1 MRNFEK
7 IKNRNFI
14 DILLG
19 AVKIVG
25 IMIFTWSVL
34 IFQRGIFV
42 SYYFN
47 SVAKTGN
54 LKAGEIVTLVQ
65 TLFRLVVLIILSV
78 IFIKMM
84 KTRFGKENLNKI
96 KFWTFVIIMITI
108 VLFALGVTFSMINS
122 IVKNIGSISLSDKI
136 TIFFKTGVLEGIK
149 GMQLIGF
156 LLTMCL
162 FSIKVYENNKKKSLF
177 AIIFSGVSSIILM
190 IIFYFVRLF
199 LDLYLFQTSQG
210 WKMKTLSGFIR
221 EIMQNANLQ
230 EVVFNYYFY
239 LTSSVIVIFTI
250 ILILNVF
257 SDNKKKLY
265 GEEQFLKLLKILM
278 FNEY

>member
-7 IKNRNFI
+7 IENRNFI

-25 IMIFTWSVL
+25 IMIFTWGVL
-34 IFQRGIFV
+34 IFQRGIFG

-47 SVAKTGN
+47 SVAKTGD
-54 LKAGEIVTLVQ
+54 LKAGEMVTLVQ
-65 TLFRLVVLIILSV
+65 TLFSLVVLIILSV

-96 KFWTFVIIMITI
+96 KFWTFVIIVIIT

-149 GMQLIGF
+149 GMQLSGF
-156 LLTMCL
+156 LLTI
-162 FSIKVYENNKKKSLF
+162 SSKK
-177 AIIFSGVSSIILM
+177 
-190 IIFYFVRLF
+190 YR
-199 LDLYLFQTSQG
+199 
-210 WKMKTLSGFIR
+210 
-221 EIMQNANLQ
+221 
-230 EVVFNYYFY
+230 
-239 LTSSVIVIFTI
+239 
-250 ILILNVF
+250 
-257 SDNKKKLY
+257 
-265 GEEQFLKLLKILM
+265 
-278 FNEY
+278 

>member
-7 IKNRNFI
+7 IENRNFI

-34 IFQRGIFV
+34 IFQRGIFG

-47 SVAKTGN
+47 SVAKTGD
-54 LKAGEIVTLVQ
+54 LKAGEMVTLVQ
-65 TLFRLVVLIILSV
+65 TLFSLVVLIIVSI

-96 KFWTFVIIMITI
+96 KFWTFVIMVITI
-108 VLFALGVTFSMINS
+108 VLFTLGVINS

-136 TIFFKTGVLEGIK
+136 TIFFKTGILEGIK

-162 FSIKVYENNKKKSLF
+162 FSVKAYENDKGKNIF
-177 AIIFSGVSSIILM
+177 AITFAGISSIILM
-190 IIFYFVRLF
+190 VIFYFVRLF

-210 WKMKTLSGFIR
+210 WKMETLSGFIR

-265 GEEQFLKLLKILM
+265 GEE
-278 FNEY
+278 

>member
-1 MRNFEK
+1 MESFEDAEK
-7 IKNRNFI
+7 RDFVGTISGI
-14 DILLG
+14 
-19 AVKIVG
+19 VKIVG

-34 IFQRGIFV
+34 IFQRGIFS
-42 SYYFN
+42 SYYFS
-47 SVAKTGN
+47 SVAKTGD
-54 LKAGEIVTLVQ
+54 LKAGEMVTLVQ
-65 TLFRLVVLIILSV
+65 TLFSLVVLIIVSI

-96 KFWTFVIIMITI
+96 KFWTFVIIVITT

-177 AIIFSGVSSIILM
+177 AIIFASISSIILM
-190 IIFYFVRLF
+190 IIFYFVGLF
-199 LDLYLFQTSQG
+199 LDLYLLQTSQG
-210 WKMKTLSGFIR
+210 WKMETLSGFIR
-221 EIMQNANLQ
+221 EIMQNENLQ

-239 LTSSVIVIFTI
+239 LTSSVVVIFTI

-257 SDNKKKLY
+257 SDNKKS
-265 GEEQFLKLLKILM
+265 ELKI
-278 FNEY
+278 NNTK

>member
-7 IKNRNFI
+7 IENRNFI

-25 IMIFTWSVL
+25 IMIFTWSIL
-34 IFQRGIFV
+34 IFQRGIFS
-42 SYYFN
+42 SYYFS
-47 SVAKTGN
+47 SVAKTGD
-54 LKAGEIVTLVQ
+54 LKAGEVVTLVQ
-65 TLFRLVVLIILSV
+65 TLFSLVVLIILSV

-84 KTRFGKENLNKI
+84 KARFGKENLNKI
-96 KFWTFVIIMITI
+96 KFWTFVIIVII
-108 VLFALGVTFSMINS
+108 FVLFALGVTFSMINS

-136 TIFFKTGVLEGIK
+136 TIFFKTGILEGIK

-177 AIIFSGVSSIILM
+177 AIIFAGVSSIILM
-190 IIFYFVRLF
+190 IIFYFAGLF
-199 LDLYLFQTSQG
+199 LDLYLLQTSQG
-210 WKMKTLSGFIR
+210 WKMETLSGFIR
-221 EIMQNANLQ
+221 EIMQNANMQ

-239 LTSSVIVIFTI
+239 LTSSVVVIFTI

-265 GEEQFLKLLKILM
+265 GEEWFLKLLKILM
-278 FNEY
+278 FSD

>member
-1 MRNFEK
+1 MESFEDAEK
-7 IKNRNFI
+7 RDFVGTISGI
-14 DILLG
+14 
-19 AVKIVG
+19 VKIVG
-25 IMIFTWSVL
+25 IMIFTSSVL
-34 IFQRGIFV
+34 IFQRGIFS
-42 SYYFN
+42 SYYFS
-47 SVAKTGN
+47 SVTKTGD
-54 LKAGEIVTLVQ
+54 LKAGEVVTLVQ
-65 TLFRLVVLIILSV
+65 KLFSLVVLIILSI

-84 KTRFGKENLNKI
+84 KNRFGKENLNKI
-96 KFWTFVIIMITI
+96 KFWTFVIIVITF

-136 TIFFKTGVLEGIK
+136 TIFFKTGILEGIK

-162 FSIKVYENNKKKSLF
+162 FSIKVYENNKEKSLF

-190 IIFYFVRLF
+190 IIFYFAGLF
-199 LDLYLFQTSQG
+199 LDLYLLQTSQG
-210 WKMKTLSGFIR
+210 WKIETLSGFIR
-221 EIMQNANLQ
+221 EIMQNANMQ

-239 LTSSVIVIFTI
+239 LTSSVVVIFTI

-265 GEEQFLKLLKILM
+265 GEE
-278 FNEY
+278 

>member
-7 IKNRNFI
+7 IKNRNFA

-25 IMIFTWSVL
+25 IMIFTWSIL
-34 IFQRGIFV
+34 IFQRGIFG

-47 SVAKTGN
+47 SVAKTGD
-54 LKAGEIVTLVQ
+54 LKAGEMVTLVQ
-65 TLFRLVVLIILSV
+65 TLFSLVVLIILSV

-96 KFWTFVIIMITI
+96 KFWTFVIIVITI

-156 LLTMCL
+156 LLTMCFFQL
-162 FSIKVYENNKKKSLF
+162 KFMRIIRKRVY
-177 AIIFSGVSSIILM
+177 
-190 IIFYFVRLF
+190 
-199 LDLYLFQTSQG
+199 
-210 WKMKTLSGFIR
+210 
-221 EIMQNANLQ
+221 LQ
-230 EVVFNYYFY
+230 
-239 LTSSVIVIFTI
+239 
-250 ILILNVF
+250 
-257 SDNKKKLY
+257 
-265 GEEQFLKLLKILM
+265 
-278 FNEY
+278 

>member
-7 IKNRNFI
+7 IENRNFI

-25 IMIFTWSVL
+25 IMIFTWGVL
-34 IFQRGIFV
+34 IFQRGIFG

-47 SVAKTGN
+47 SVAKTGD
-54 LKAGEIVTLVQ
+54 LKAGEMVTLVQ
-65 TLFRLVVLIILSV
+65 TLFSFVALIILSV

-84 KTRFGKENLNKI
+84 KTRFGKENLNKL
-96 KFWTFVIIMITI
+96 KFWTFVIVVITFI
-108 VLFALGVTFSMINS
+108 LFALGVTFSMINS

-136 TIFFKTGVLEGIK
+136 TIFFKTGILEGIK
-149 GMQLIGF
+149 GIQLIAF
-156 LLTMCL
+156 LLTMYL
-162 FSIKVYENNKKKSLF
+162 FSVKAYENDKGKSIF
-177 AIIFSGVSSIILM
+177 AIIFAGISSIILM
-190 IIFYFVRLF
+190 VIFYFVGLF
-199 LDLYLFQTSQG
+199 LDLYLLQTSQG
-210 WKMKTLSGFIR
+210 WKMETLSGFIR
-221 EIMQNANLQ
+221 EIMQNANMQ

-239 LTSSVIVIFTI
+239 LTSSVVVIFTI

-265 GEEQFLKLLKILM
+265 GEE
-278 FNEY
+278 

>member
-1 MRNFEK
+1 MESFEDAEK
-7 IKNRNFI
+7 RDFVGTISGI
-14 DILLG
+14 
-19 AVKIVG
+19 VKIVG

-34 IFQRGIFV
+34 IFQRGIFG

-47 SVAKTGN
+47 SVAKTGD
-54 LKAGEIVTLVQ
+54 LKAGEVVTLVQ
-65 TLFRLVVLIILSV
+65 TLFSFVALIILSV

-96 KFWTFVIIMITI
+96 KFWTFVIIVII
-108 VLFALGVTFSMINS
+108 FVLFALGVTFSMINS

-177 AIIFSGVSSIILM
+177 AIIFAGVSSIILM
-190 IIFYFVRLF
+190 IIFYFAGLF
-199 LDLYLFQTSQG
+199 LDLYLLQTSQG
-210 WKMKTLSGFIR
+210 WKMETLSGFIR
-221 EIMQNANLQ
+221 EIMQNANMQ

-239 LTSSVIVIFTI
+239 LTSSIIVIFTI

-265 GEEQFLKLLKILM
+265 GEE
-278 FNEY
+278 

>member
-1 MRNFEK
+1 MESFEDAEK
-7 IKNRNFI
+7 RDLVGTISGI
-14 DILLG
+14 
-19 AVKIVG
+19 VKIVG

-34 IFQRGIFV
+34 IFQRGIFS
-42 SYYFN
+42 SYYFS
-47 SVAKTGN
+47 SVAKTGD
-54 LKAGEIVTLVQ
+54 LKAGEVVTLVQ
-65 TLFRLVVLIILSV
+65 TLFSLVVLIILSV

-96 KFWTFVIIMITI
+96 KFWTFVIIVII
-108 VLFALGVTFSMINS
+108 FVLFALGVTFSMINS

-136 TIFFKTGVLEGIK
+136 TIFFKTGILEGIK

-177 AIIFSGVSSIILM
+177 AIIFAGASSIILM
-190 IIFYFVRLF
+190 IIFYFVGLF
-199 LDLYLFQTSQG
+199 LDLYLLQTSQG
-210 WKMKTLSGFIR
+210 WKMETLSGFIR
-221 EIMQNANLQ
+221 EIMQNANMQ

-239 LTSSVIVIFTI
+239 LTSSVVVIFTI

-265 GEEQFLKLLKILM
+265 GEE
-278 FNEY
+278 

>member
-1 MRNFEK
+1 MESFEDAEK
-7 IKNRNFI
+7 RDFVGTISGI
-14 DILLG
+14 
-19 AVKIVG
+19 VKIVG
-25 IMIFTWSVL
+25 IMIFTSSVL
-34 IFQRGIFV
+34 IFQRGIFS
-42 SYYFN
+42 SYYFS
-47 SVAKTGN
+47 SVTKTGD
-54 LKAGEIVTLVQ
+54 LKAGEVVTLVQ
-65 TLFRLVVLIILSV
+65 KLFSLVVLIILSI

-84 KTRFGKENLNKI
+84 KNRFGKENLNKI
-96 KFWTFVIIMITI
+96 KFWTFVIIVITF

-136 TIFFKTGVLEGIK
+136 TIFFKTGILEGIK

-162 FSIKVYENNKKKSLF
+162 FSIKVYENNKEKSLF

-190 IIFYFVRLF
+190 IIFYFAGLF
-199 LDLYLFQTSQG
+199 LDLYLLQTSQG
-210 WKMKTLSGFIR
+210 WKIETLSGFIR
-221 EIMQNANLQ
+221 EIMQNANIQ

-239 LTSSVIVIFTI
+239 LTSSVVVIFTI

-265 GEEQFLKLLKILM
+265 GEE
-278 FNEY
+278 

>member
-1 MRNFEK
+1 MGNFEK
-7 IKNRNFI
+7 IENRNFI

-25 IMIFTWSVL
+25 IMIFTWGVL
-34 IFQRGIFV
+34 IFQRGIFG

-47 SVAKTGN
+47 SVAKTGD
-54 LKAGEIVTLVQ
+54 LKAGEMVTLVQ
-65 TLFRLVVLIILSV
+65 TLFSLVVLIIVSI

-96 KFWTFVIIMITI
+96 KFWTFVIIVITT

-122 IVKNIGSISLSDKI
+122 IVKNTGSISMSDKI
-136 TIFFKTGVLEGIK
+136 TIFFKTGVLQGIK
-149 GMQLIGF
+149 GIQLIAF
-156 LLTMCL
+156 LLTMYL
-162 FSIKVYENNKKKSLF
+162 FSVKAYENDKRKSIF
-177 AIIFSGVSSIILM
+177 AIIFAGVSSIILM
-190 IIFYFVRLF
+190 IIFYFAGLF
-199 LDLYLFQTSQG
+199 LDLYLLQTSQG
-210 WKMKTLSGFIR
+210 WKMETLSGFIR
-221 EIMQNANLQ
+221 EIMQNANMQ

-239 LTSSVIVIFTI
+239 LTSSVVVIFTI

-265 GEEQFLKLLKILM
+265 GEE
-278 FNEY
+278 

>member
-1 MRNFEK
+1 MESFEDAEK
-7 IKNRNFI
+7 RDFVGTISGI
-14 DILLG
+14 
-19 AVKIVG
+19 VKIVG

-34 IFQRGIFV
+34 IFQRGIFG

-47 SVAKTGN
+47 SVAKTGD
-54 LKAGEIVTLVQ
+54 LKAGEMVTLVQ
-65 TLFRLVVLIILSV
+65 TLFSLVVLIIVSV

-96 KFWTFVIIMITI
+96 KFWTFVIIVITT

-122 IVKNIGSISLSDKI
+122 IVKNTGSISMSDKI
-136 TIFFKTGVLEGIK
+136 TIFFKTGVLQGIK
-149 GMQLIGF
+149 GSQLIAF

-162 FSIKVYENNKKKSLF
+162 FSIKVYENNKKKSIF
-177 AIIFSGVSSIILM
+177 AIIFAGVSSIILM
-190 IIFYFVRLF
+190 IIFYFAGLF
-199 LDLYLFQTSQG
+199 LDLYLLQTSQG
-210 WKMKTLSGFIR
+210 WKMETLSGFIR
-221 EIMQNANLQ
+221 EIMQNANMQ

-239 LTSSVIVIFTI
+239 LTSSVVVIFTI

-265 GEEQFLKLLKILM
+265 GEE
-278 FNEY
+278 

>member
-1 MRNFEK
+1 MESFEDAEK
-7 IKNRNFI
+7 RDFVGTISGI
-14 DILLG
+14 
-19 AVKIVG
+19 VKIVG
-25 IMIFTWSVL
+25 IMIFTWGVL
-34 IFQRGIFV
+34 IFQRGIFG

-47 SVAKTGN
+47 SVAKTGD
-54 LKAGEIVTLVQ
+54 LKAGEMVTLVQ
-65 TLFRLVVLIILSV
+65 TLFSLVVLIILSV

-84 KTRFGKENLNKI
+84 KARFGKENLNKI
-96 KFWTFVIIMITI
+96 KFWTFVIIVITF

-162 FSIKVYENNKKKSLF
+162 FLIKVYENNKKKSLF
-177 AIIFSGVSSIILM
+177 AIIFAGVSSIILM
-190 IIFYFVRLF
+190 IIFYFAGLF
-199 LDLYLFQTSQG
+199 LDLYLLQTSQG

-221 EIMQNANLQ
+221 EIMQNANMQ

-239 LTSSVIVIFTI
+239 LTSSIVVIFTI

-265 GEEQFLKLLKILM
+265 REE
-278 FNEY
+278 

>member
-7 IKNRNFI
+7 IENRNFI

-25 IMIFTWSVL
+25 IMIFTWGVL
-34 IFQRGIFV
+34 IFQRGIFGN
-42 SYYFN
+42 YYFN
-47 SVAKTGN
+47 SVAKTGD
-54 LKAGEIVTLVQ
+54 LKAGEMVTLVQ
-65 TLFRLVVLIILSV
+65 TLFSLVVLIIVSI

-96 KFWTFVIIMITI
+96 KFWTFFIIVITF

-149 GMQLIGF
+149 GIQLIAF
-156 LLTMCL
+156 LLTMYL
-162 FSIKVYENNKKKSLF
+162 FSVKAYENDKEKSIF
-177 AIIFSGVSSIILM
+177 AIFFAGISSIIIM
-190 IIFYFVRLF
+190 IFFYFVGLF
-199 LDLYLFQTSQG
+199 LDLYLLQTSQG
-210 WKMKTLSGFIR
+210 WKMETLSGFIR
-221 EIMQNANLQ
+221 EIMQNANMQ

-239 LTSSVIVIFTI
+239 LTSSVVVIFTI

-265 GEEQFLKLLKILM
+265 GEE
-278 FNEY
+278 

>member
-1 MRNFEK
+1 MESFEDAEK
-7 IKNRNFI
+7 RDFVGTISGI
-14 DILLG
+14 
-19 AVKIVG
+19 VKIVG
-25 IMIFTWSVL
+25 IMIFTWGVL
-34 IFQRGIFV
+34 IFQRGIFG

-47 SVAKTGN
+47 SVAKTGD
-54 LKAGEIVTLVQ
+54 LKAGEMVTLVQ
-65 TLFRLVVLIILSV
+65 TLFSLVVLIILSV

-84 KTRFGKENLNKI
+84 KARFGKENLNKI
-96 KFWTFVIIMITI
+96 KFWTFVIIVITF

-136 TIFFKTGVLEGIK
+136 TIFFKTGILEGIK

-162 FSIKVYENNKKKSLF
+162 FSIKVYENNKEKSLF

-190 IIFYFVRLF
+190 IIFYFAGLF
-199 LDLYLFQTSQG
+199 LDLYLLQTSQG
-210 WKMKTLSGFIR
+210 WKIETLSGFIR
-221 EIMQNANLQ
+221 EIMQNANMQ

-239 LTSSVIVIFTI
+239 LTSSVVVIFTI

-265 GEEQFLKLLKILM
+265 GEE
-278 FNEY
+278 

>member
-7 IKNRNFI
+7 IENRNFI

-34 IFQRGIFV
+34 IFQRGIFG

-47 SVAKTGN
+47 SVAKTGD
-54 LKAGEIVTLVQ
+54 LKAGEMVTLVQ
-65 TLFRLVVLIILSV
+65 TLFSLVVLIIVSI

-96 KFWTFVIIMITI
+96 KFWTFVIIVITI
-108 VLFALGVTFSMINS
+108 VLFGLGVTFSMINS
-122 IVKNIGSISLSDKI
+122 IVKNTGSISMSDKI
-136 TIFFKTGVLEGIK
+136 TIFFKTGVLQGIK
-149 GMQLIGF
+149 GIQLIAF
-156 LLTMCL
+156 LLTMYL
-162 FSIKVYENNKKKSLF
+162 FSVKAYENDKRKSIF
-177 AIIFSGVSSIILM
+177 AIIFAGVSSIILM
-190 IIFYFVRLF
+190 IIFYFAGLF
-199 LDLYLFQTSQG
+199 LDLYLLQTSQG
-210 WKMKTLSGFIR
+210 WKMETLSGFIR
-221 EIMQNANLQ
+221 EIMQNANMQ

-239 LTSSVIVIFTI
+239 LTSSVVVIFTI

-265 GEEQFLKLLKILM
+265 GEE
-278 FNEY
+278 

>member
-7 IKNRNFI
+7 IENRNLI

-25 IMIFTWSVL
+25 IMIFTWGVL
-34 IFQRGIFV
+34 IFQRGIFGN
-42 SYYFN
+42 YYFN
-47 SVAKTGN
+47 SVAKTGD
-54 LKAGEIVTLVQ
+54 LKAGEVVTLVQ
-65 TLFRLVVLIILSV
+65 TLFSLVVLIILSV

-84 KTRFGKENLNKI
+84 KARFGKENLNKI
-96 KFWTFVIIMITI
+96 KFWTFVIIVII
-108 VLFALGVTFSMINS
+108 FVLFALGVTFSMINS

-136 TIFFKTGVLEGIK
+136 TIFFKTGILEGIK

-177 AIIFSGVSSIILM
+177 AIIFAGVSSIILM
-190 IIFYFVRLF
+190 IIFYFVGLF

-265 GEEQFLKLLKILM
+265 GEEWFLKLLKILM
-278 FNEY
+278 FSD

>member
-7 IKNRNFI
+7 IENRNFI

-25 IMIFTWSVL
+25 IMIFTWGVL
-34 IFQRGIFV
+34 IFQRGIFG

-47 SVAKTGN
+47 SVAKTGD
-54 LKAGEIVTLVQ
+54 LKAGEMVTLVQ
-65 TLFRLVVLIILSV
+65 TLFSLVVLIIVSI

-96 KFWTFVIIMITI
+96 KFWTFVIIVITI

-122 IVKNIGSISLSDKI
+122 IVKNTGSISMSDKI
-136 TIFFKTGVLEGIK
+136 TIFFKTGVLQGIK
-149 GMQLIGF
+149 GIQLIAF
-156 LLTMCL
+156 LLTMYL
-162 FSIKVYENNKKKSLF
+162 FSVKAYENDKRKSIF
-177 AIIFSGVSSIILM
+177 AIIFAGVSSIILM
-190 IIFYFVRLF
+190 IIFYFIGLF
-199 LDLYLFQTSQG
+199 LDLYLLQTSQG
-210 WKMKTLSGFIR
+210 WKMEKLSGFIR
-221 EIMQNANLQ
+221 EIMQNVNMQ

-239 LTSSVIVIFTI
+239 LTSSVVVIFII

-265 GEEQFLKLLKILM
+265 GEE
-278 FNEY
+278 

>member
-7 IKNRNFI
+7 IENRNFI

-25 IMIFTWSVL
+25 IMIFTWGVL
-34 IFQRGIFV
+34 IFQRGIFGN
-42 SYYFN
+42 YYFN
-47 SVAKTGN
+47 SVAKTGD
-54 LKAGEIVTLVQ
+54 LKAGEMVTLVQ
-65 TLFRLVVLIILSV
+65 TLFSLVVLIIVSI

-96 KFWTFVIIMITI
+96 KFWTFVIMVITI

-122 IVKNIGSISLSDKI
+122 IVKNTGSISMSDKI
-136 TIFFKTGVLEGIK
+136 TIFFKTGVLQGIK
-149 GMQLIGF
+149 GIQLIAF
-156 LLTMCL
+156 LLTMYL
-162 FSIKVYENNKKKSLF
+162 FSVKAYENDKRKSIF
-177 AIIFSGVSSIILM
+177 AIIFAGVSSIILM
-190 IIFYFVRLF
+190 IIFYFAGLF
-199 LDLYLFQTSQG
+199 LDLYLLQTSQG
-210 WKMKTLSGFIR
+210 WKMETLSGFIR
-221 EIMQNANLQ
+221 EIMQNANMQ

-239 LTSSVIVIFTI
+239 LTSSVVVIFTI

-265 GEEQFLKLLKILM
+265 GEE
-278 FNEY
+278 

>member
-1 MRNFEK
+1 MGNFEK
-7 IKNRNFI
+7 IENRNFI

-34 IFQRGIFV
+34 IFQRGIFG

-47 SVAKTGN
+47 SVAKTGD
-54 LKAGEIVTLVQ
+54 LKAGEVVTLVQ
-65 TLFRLVVLIILSV
+65 TLFSLVVLIILSV

-96 KFWTFVIIMITI
+96 KFWTFVIIVITF

-162 FSIKVYENNKKKSLF
+162 FSIKVYENN
-177 AIIFSGVSSIILM
+177 SSIILM
-190 IIFYFVRLF
+190 IIFYFVGLF
-199 LDLYLFQTSQG
+199 LDLYLLQTSQG
-210 WKMKTLSGFIR
+210 WKMETLSGFIR
-221 EIMQNANLQ
+221 EIMQNANMQ

-239 LTSSVIVIFTI
+239 LTSSVVVIFII

-265 GEEQFLKLLKILM
+265 GEE
-278 FNEY
+278 